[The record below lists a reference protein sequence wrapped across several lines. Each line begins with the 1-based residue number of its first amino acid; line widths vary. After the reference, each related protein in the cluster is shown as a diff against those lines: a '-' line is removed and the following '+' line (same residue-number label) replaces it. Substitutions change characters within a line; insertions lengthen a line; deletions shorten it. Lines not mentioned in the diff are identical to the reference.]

1 MGPKIVQGHSLAY
14 KFTYTWLLHPHH
26 TNAWCLDTFL
36 YQSQANVFSPKANLL
51 QKNHSRPILTQPWF
65 RISLN
70 TFESAPHHE
79 KHLFSALNIHS
90 QICGTHL
97 LTSFK
102 FTPSKAIH
110 GLLPFQM
117 QRFRQ
122 WSASLLPKASS
133 HNLSRNLKPIPI
145 YTYEIHD
152 SINTL
157 TENIVIPSLFVISS
171 RLT

>member
-1 MGPKIVQGHSLAY
+1 MRDAWINFSTNPKPM
-14 KFTYTWLLHPHH
+14 F
-26 TNAWCLDTFL
+26 FL
-36 YQSQANVFSPKANLL
+36 QKQNLL

-70 TFESAPHHE
+70 TFESAPHHG